1 MASIDVPDRISD
13 AICAMCGNV
22 LIELEPPNHMCT
34 SCNKDLE
41 GLSRKAVANRKE
53 NTGTPRRMKIKIP
66 VAVAKKIIAQR
77 GYGG

>member
-1 MASIDVPDRISD
+1 MGSTGVPERITD

-34 SCNKDLE
+34 TCNAKLD
-41 GLSRKAVANRKE
+41 GLSKRAVANRKE
-53 NTGTPRRMKIKIP
+53 NTGSPRRMKIKIP
-66 VAVAKKIIAQR
+66 AAAAQKIIAQR